1 MLVFVSLFI
10 YQQVYALSQYINEEN
25 TSNLKYIDGWKF
37 LKGTQTESVLEPV
50 NLFHKTIDKFLYPD
64 FNYFHSFQL
73 APYIQN
79 DGYKSISDGDIL
91 YSISLYSNMS
101 SLENYKVYNNMTS
114 FGDTR
119 VYTNLSSLDDKV
131 FPNMSSLESS
141 KVFPNMSS
149 LESSKVFP
157 NMSSL
162 ESSKVFPNMSSL
174 IQ

>member
-10 YQQVYALSQYINEEN
+10 YQQVFAVSKYINEEN
-25 TSNLKYIDGWKF
+25 TCNLKYTDGWKF
-37 LKGTQTESVLEPV
+37 LKGTETESDLELV
-50 NLFHKTIDKFLYPD
+50 NLCHKTVDKFLYPD
-64 FNYFHSFQL
+64 FNSFHSFQL
-73 APYIQN
+73 VPYIQH
-79 DGYKSISDGDIL
+79 DGDIVF
-91 YSISLYSNMS
+91 SVSLYPNMS
-101 SLENYKVYNNMTS
+101 GLENYKVYNNMTGM
-114 FGDTR
+114 GDTR
-119 VYTNLSSLDDKV
+119 VYTNLSSLGDNV

>member
-10 YQQVYALSQYINEEN
+10 YQQVYAVSKYINEVN
-25 TSNLKYIDGWKF
+25 TRNLKYTDGWKF
-37 LKGTQTESVLEPV
+37 LKDTQTKSGLELS
-50 NLFHKTIDKFLYPD
+50 NLFHQKVEKFYPD
-64 FNYFHSFQL
+64 FNYFRSFQL

-79 DGYKSISDGDIL
+79 HGYKSISDSDL
-91 YSISLYSNMS
+91 VFSVSLYPNMS

-114 FGDTR
+114 IGDTKI
-119 VYTNLSSLDDKV
+119 YTNLSSLDDKV

-174 IQ
+174 MQ

>member
-1 MLVFVSLFI
+1 M
-10 YQQVYALSQYINEEN
+10 
-25 TSNLKYIDGWKF
+25 KYTDGWKF
-37 LKGTQTESVLEPV
+37 LKDTQTESGLELA
-50 NLFHKTIDKFLYPD
+50 NLLYKKVDKFLYPD

-79 DGYKSISDGDIL
+79 DGYKSISDGGIVF
-91 YSISLYSNMS
+91 SVSLYPNMS

-114 FGDTR
+114 IGDTR

-149 LESSKVFP
+149 LV
-157 NMSSL
+157 
-162 ESSKVFPNMSSL
+162 
-174 IQ
+174 Q

>member
-10 YQQVYALSQYINEEN
+10 YQQVYAVSKYIYEEN
-25 TSNLKYIDGWKF
+25 TRNLKYTDGWKF
-37 LKGTQTESVLEPV
+37 LTDTQTESSLELA
-50 NLFHKTIDKFLYPD
+50 NLFHKKVDKFLYPN
-64 FNYFHSFQL
+64 FNHFHSFQL

-79 DGYKSISDGDIL
+79 NGYKSISDSGIVF
-91 YSISLYSNMS
+91 SVSLYPNMS
-101 SLENYKVYNNMTS
+101 SLENYKVYNNMTGI
-114 FGDTR
+114 GDTR

-174 IQ
+174 IK

>member
-1 MLVFVSLFI
+1 MLVFVSLFS
-10 YQQVYALSQYINEEN
+10 YQQVFAVSQYMNEEN
-25 TSNLKYIDGWKF
+25 TRNLKDTDGWKS
-37 LKGTQTESVLEPV
+37 LKDTQTGSGLELA
-50 NLFHKTIDKFLYPD
+50 NLFHKVDKFLYTD
-64 FNYFHSFQL
+64 FNYFYLFQL
-73 APYIQN
+73 VPYIQN
-79 DGYKSISDGDIL
+79 DGYKSISNGDIV
-91 YSISLYSNMS
+91 YSISLYPNMS
-101 SLENYKVYNNMTS
+101 SLENYKVYNNMAS
-114 FGDTR
+114 IGDTR

>member
-10 YQQVYALSQYINEEN
+10 YQQVYAVSKYINEEN
-25 TSNLKYIDGWKF
+25 TCNLKYTDCWKF
-37 LKGTQTESVLEPV
+37 LQDTQPESDLELA
-50 NLFHKTIDKFLYPD
+50 NLFHKKEDKFLYPD

-73 APYIQN
+73 VPYIQK
-79 DGYKSISDGDIL
+79 DGYKSISDGDIVF
-91 YSISLYSNMS
+91 SVSLYPNMS
-101 SLENYKVYNNMTS
+101 SLENYKVYNNMTGI
-114 FGDTR
+114 GDTR
-119 VYTNLSSLDDKV
+119 VYTNLSSLGDNV

-174 IQ
+174 IK